1 MVKGTTEV
9 TYVYHTETK
18 KGNVDVTYVAED
30 GTVLEKTANV
40 FTEAQEV
47 GTDYSTEKKNFDGY
61 HFVRMGE
68 FSADASGKVTENL
81 QHVIYVYA
89 KDKKGSVDVK
99 YITTDGKVLEDVSV
113 VKDNAPVGEEYTTE
127 EKSFDGYHFVGMDK
141 TSDPASGKVAEGE
154 KHVIFV
160 YEKNQEKGTVIV
172 HFVDEDGN
180 KISDDVVNKK
190 DVPTGED
197 YTTTS
202 KDIPGYE
209 LDKNKIP
216 SNKDGVV
223 VKGTTEVTY
232 VYHKTPE
239 PTPTPNQP
247 EKPSDETPNQPG
259 QPTTK
264 TPNQPEEPSTDTP
277 NKPEE
282 PSNEN
287 PTPEVPEDNTTTEK
301 LVLKTHH
308 KKTNKQTTI
317 SHNSHETVNNNSSV
331 TKVNNSKARLPQTG
345 EKANNAASLAG
356 VTLLAGATALA
367 VGMIM
372 SKKKH

>member
-1 MVKGTTEV
+1 MIPGTSVESVKE
-9 TYVYHTETK
+9 
-18 KGNVDVTYVAED
+18 
-30 GTVLEKTANV
+30 
-40 FTEAQEV
+40 
-47 GTDYSTEKKNFDGY
+47 
-61 HFVRMGE
+61 
-68 FSADASGKVTENL
+68 
-81 QHVIYVYA
+81 
-89 KDKKGSVDVK
+89 
-99 YITTDGKVLEDVSV
+99 
-113 VKDNAPVGEEYTTE
+113 NAPVGENYTTE
-127 EKSFDGYHFVGMDK
+127 ENNFDGYHFVGMDK
-141 TSDPASGKVAEGE
+141 TSDPANGKVAEGK
-154 KHVIFV
+154 KHVIYV

-197 YTTTS
+197 YTTTP

-247 EKPSDETPNQPG
+247 EKPSNET
-259 QPTTK
+259 
-264 TPNQPEEPSTDTP
+264 
-277 NKPEE
+277 
-282 PSNEN
+282 
-287 PTPEVPEDNTTTEK
+287 PTPEVPEDNTTTETTTEK

-308 KKTNKQTTI
+308 KKTNKQTTT

-356 VTLLAGATALA
+356 VALLAGATALA